1 MAKSRLHRQKF
12 DLYERR
18 ILHAVQ
24 KDCSPPINLLSEAVG
39 LSSSPCHRRLK
50 ALEESGVIKGYV
62 AIVDRMALGLGFTAF
77 AQVSLESQTREAVD
91 MFESAVAP
99 RDEILEAY
107 LVSGDYDYLLKVV
120 ARDVAGFQEF
130 LWDFLTKAPYVQKI
144 RTLLPMRSV
153 KETSYCPVSSAVPE
167 LESVP

>member
-1 MAKSRLHRQKF
+1 MREELSKNQETEQSF

-18 ILHAVQ
+18 ILRAVQ
-24 KDCSPPINLLSEAVG
+24 KDCTPPINMLSEAVG

-50 ALEESGVIKGYV
+50 ALEERGVIKGYV
-62 AIVDRMALGLGFTAF
+62 AIVDRIALGLGFTAF

-91 MFESAVAP
+91 MFEAAIAP
-99 RDEILEAY
+99 RDEILEAH

-120 ARDVAGFQEF
+120 AKDVAGFQEF

-153 KETSYCPVSSAVPE
+153 KETTYCPVDTYSAG
-167 LESVP
+167 